1 MTERITERYTLAGV
15 QHLIR
20 RILDIEGFSPMDL
33 AKASG
38 LHFTGIY
45 SILNKKESQHT
56 RPVRRSTIIALGKG
70 AGYDVKIDSAKKEI
84 ILSRD
89 RGPISRSNDIEELL
103 QELRSTLVH
112 SGRRKF
118 AQEEKERIVA
128 VFKALVM

>member
-1 MTERITERYTLAGV
+1 MTERITEKYTLAGV

-20 RILDIEGFSPMDL
+20 RILDSEGLSPMDL

-45 SILNKKESQHT
+45 SILNKKESKNT
-56 RPVRRSTIIALGKG
+56 RPVRRSTIVALGKG
-70 AGYDVKIDSAKKEI
+70 AGYDVKIDSVKKDISLTRE
-84 ILSRD
+84 RE
-89 RGPISRSNDIEELL
+89 PVSRSNDIEELL
-103 QELRSTLVH
+103 KELRSILVH

-118 AQEEKERIVA
+118 EQEEKERIVA